1 MAGPAWERRRWGWG
15 ILVLPALLLAAACRE
30 KPAAAVHQGPVVLV
44 TFDSLRA
51 DTVSGMGGL
60 PGLTPNLERLAGQ
73 AAWAGR
79 AVASSSWEVPAMASL
94 WTGLR
99 PWQHQSI
106 HAGQAH
112 LADDL
117 LTLPEA
123 LKAAR
128 YTTAGF
134 TGGRWYSGALGY
146 DQGFD
151 SLQDFGRGREALA
164 RLKNLSS
171 GRQFIWIHLPEP
183 RAPYVRRDWLVPRL
197 GAGMAEY
204 LAPLPRRV
212 ELRDLEPY
220 FDPLVPLPLG
230 RRRFFFSMYRL
241 NVAWADERFGRL
253 LEALQASGRY
263 DDTLLVV
270 TANHG
275 EEFGENEQVLH
286 GGNLGRPLL
295 EVPLIVKLPAGFRR
309 PLALEA
315 GHEVAAARI
324 WATIVEAVGGTPA
337 PAVAPSLFR
346 HDADGVV
353 SELYLANG
361 ENQFSLV
368 EGGLRLLLRARF
380 SDPLPGYYE
389 ARLTSLRHRRREA
402 QGAAQGGDTESGAFG
417 ATLPLSGRGRSELRL
432 ERWEPGATVTVDDP
446 GRAARAARRLHDL
459 WARFLPRELPPEE
472 EVREWPAAAREAWER
487 GRSPAAAPA
496 EPAARTDRPGTEE
509 R

>member
-1 MAGPAWERRRWGWG
+1 MAGLAWERWRRAGG
-15 ILVLPALLLAAACRE
+15 LLVLLASLGAAGCRGE
-30 KPAAAVHQGPVVLV
+30 PKAAVHQGPVVLV

-60 PGLTPNLERLAGQ
+60 PGLTPNLEELSKSSQ
-73 AAWAGR
+73 YAGR
-79 AVASSSWEVPAMASL
+79 AIASSSWEVPAMASL

-99 PWQHQSI
+99 PWQHQSL

-112 LADDL
+112 LAEEL

-164 RLKNLSS
+164 RLKNLPP
-171 GRQFIWIHLPEP
+171 GRQFVWIHLPEP

-197 GAGMAEY
+197 GPEMEEY

-212 ELRDLEPY
+212 DLKDLEPFY
-220 FDPLVPLPLG
+220 DPAVPLPLG

-275 EEFGENEQVLH
+275 EEFGENGQILH

-309 PLALEA
+309 PLAPVP
-315 GHEVAAARI
+315 GSEVGAARI
-324 WATIVEAVGGTPA
+324 WSTIVEAVGGAVP

-346 HDADGVV
+346 RDDGGVV

-361 ENQFSLV
+361 ENQISLV
-368 EGGLRLLLRARF
+368 EGGQRLLLTARF
-380 SDPLPGYYE
+380 ADPLPGYYE
-389 ARLTSLRHRRREA
+389 ARLTNLRDRRRAEQEA
-402 QGAAQGGDTESGAFG
+402 RGRTDVEWRAFQAA
-417 ATLPLSGRGRSELRL
+417 LPLSGRGRPELRL
-432 ERWEPGATVTVDDP
+432 ERWEAGTTVPVEDP
-446 GRAARAARRLHDL
+446 HRAAELGRRLLEL
-459 WARFLPRELPPEE
+459 WGRFLPGELTPAE
-472 EVREWPAAAREAWER
+472 EVREWPAAVREAWER
-487 GRSPAAAPA
+487 GRAPAVTRADGAAA
-496 EPAARTDRPGTEE
+496 GE